1 MRDGV
6 IWLTGISAGAAATF
20 VLDPK
25 SGRRRRRRMRDKA
38 IHLTHRTGDLA
49 STTTRD
55 LRNRTLGTVASVR
68 RRIHRS
74 QPDDT
79 VLEERVRAALGR
91 VVSHPHAI
99 AVKASGGRVALE
111 GQILSSEEG
120 PLISA
125 VRTVD
130 GVKQVDAQLRR
141 KVEPARAPALQ
152 GSASRARRLSRLDMF
167 QRNWSPATRALIGGT
182 SAGLLGAGLARRD
195 GLGVALAAAGALLA
209 ARAISNA
216 PLWRLAG
223 MAGRRASQG

>member
-6 IWLTGISAGAAATF
+6 IWLTGIGAGAAATF

-38 IHLTHRTGDLA
+38 VRLTHRTGDLA

-68 RRIHRS
+68 RRLHRS

-79 VLEERVRAALGR
+79 ILEERVRAAMGR

-99 AVKASGGRVALE
+99 AVKASVGRVMLE
-111 GQILSSEEG
+111 GRILGSEEA
-120 PLISA
+120 PLIA
-125 VRTVD
+125 VVRTVN
-130 GVKQVDAQLRR
+130 GVRQVETRLRR
-141 KVEPARAPALQ
+141 QAEPVSAPALQ
-152 GSASRARRLSRLDMF
+152 GSLARVRRLSGLDLF

-182 SAGLLGAGLARRD
+182 GAGLLGAGAVRR
-195 GLGVALAAAGALLA
+195 GGVGAGLAAAGALLA
-209 ARAISNA
+209 ARAITNA
-216 PLWRLAG
+216 PFWRLV
-223 MAGRRASQG
+223 GRRERRT